1 MVRES
6 IDVAWSP
13 YLEKEGPAIK
23 LFSIG
28 DYVIMKCCSSGL
40 VFLKDPLSDV
50 ELEKFY
56 SLPYFEGDQK
66 RKGYTSYSNDEPVI
80 RSNCRHLVNLL
91 GSDLLANNADPS
103 KLALLD
109 YGCAYGYFLDEARSL
124 FGQVRGVEIN
134 DEVARVG
141 RERFGLAI
149 DSGPESIA
157 KIESNSMDVVTM
169 WDVIEHLRMPRSTLM
184 HCARILKTNGRI
196 YLSTGDIDSLLARL
210 SGKYWRLLNP
220 PQHICYFSSSTIT
233 SLLYECGFNVT
244 EVRYLGKRV
253 SLDFMLFIVRY
264 LIGAKSFMCPFHM
277 DWLMRRC
284 ATINLFDVMYITA
297 YKR

>member
-1 MVRES
+1 MVRDSTEGT
-6 IDVAWSP
+6 WSP
-13 YLEKEGPAIK
+13 YYEKVSPAIK

-28 DYVIMKCCSSGL
+28 NYAIMRCCSSGL
-40 VFLKDPLSDV
+40 VFLDNALSDI
-50 ELEKFY
+50 ELEQFY
-56 SLPYFEGDQK
+56 SLPYFEGDQE
-66 RKGYTSYSNDEPVI
+66 RKGYTSYKNDEPVI
-80 RSNCRHLVNLL
+80 RSNCRHLANML
-91 GSDLLANNADPS
+91 GSDMWGTYSDPS

-109 YGCAYGYFLDEARSL
+109 YGCAYGYFLDEASVL
-124 FGQVRGVEIN
+124 FGEVRGIEIN

-141 RERFGLAI
+141 RERFGLTI

-157 KIESNSMDVVTM
+157 KIASSSMDVVTM

-184 HCARILKTNGRI
+184 HCARVLKTDGRI

-220 PQHICYFSSSTIT
+220 PQHICYFSASTIT
-233 SLLYECGFNVT
+233 SLLDECGFEVT
-244 EVRYLGKRV
+244 EIRYIGKRV
-253 SLDFMLFIVRY
+253 SLEFILFIVRY
-264 LIGAKSFMCPFHM
+264 LIGARSFKCPFRM

-297 YKR
+297 HKR